1 MLKSRCLS
9 TVQLE
14 STRFHELL
22 ERLVDA
28 EMTDTI
34 CDFLIALIETTGVDS
49 PLVQVQRILCSS
61 IAELIIR

>member
-14 STRFHELL
+14 STSFRELL
-22 ERLVDA
+22 ERLVDV

-34 CDFLIALIETTGVDS
+34 CDFLVALIETTGVDS
-49 PLVQVQRILCSS
+49 PLVQVQAFYFLPLRSLS
-61 IAELIIR
+61 